1 MVTQLNSP
9 SEKLRQEL
17 AAVRASREAAAK
29 KRFTRS
35 RLDRH
40 RAEIEQLVDAGASWR
55 DIAEWL
61 RQYRHCKVHSTT
73 VGRRLQQWQA
83 EPSRA
88 TEAAPLVNSPS
99 LDHTPFTTD

>member
-9 SEKLRQEL
+9 SDKLRQEL
-17 AAVRASREAAAK
+17 AAVRAHRAASAK

-55 DIAEWL
+55 DISEWL

-73 VGRRLQQWQA
+73 VGRRLQQWQQERRA
-83 EPSRA
+83 EP
-88 TEAAPLVNSPS
+88 TAPKSDSHSAHP
-99 LDHTPFTTD
+99 TPNDRD